1 MTVAFQSIGDLEGIN
16 MLEQLYNVD
25 SVLSFMVLVY
35 QSLR

>member
-1 MTVAFQSIGDLEGIN
+1 MTVAFQSIGDLERIN
-16 MLEQLYNVD
+16 MLEQFYNVD

>member
-16 MLEQLYNVD
+16 MLEQFYNVD

>member
-1 MTVAFQSIGDLEGIN
+1 MTVAFQSIGDLEGIS
-16 MLEQLYNVD
+16 MLEQFYNVD